1 MRKSTPAEWIDVAF
15 TGIGVFFK
23 LAANYLFGRSC
34 AMLVLLTIS
43 WSLLAAIFLFA
54 NAIVM
59 VWG

>member
-1 MRKSTPAEWIDVAF
+1 MSKSTPAEQLGVAL
-15 TGIGVFFK
+15 TGFEVSCRLG
-23 LAANYLFGRSC
+23 ANYLFGRSC

>member
-1 MRKSTPAEWIDVAF
+1 MSKSTPDDGLGVAL
-15 TGIGVFFK
+15 TGLEASFRLG
-23 LAANYLFGRSC
+23 ANYLFGRSC

>member
-23 LAANYLFGRSC
+23 LASAYVFGYGC

>member
-1 MRKSTPAEWIDVAF
+1 MRTSTPAEWIEVGL
-15 TGIGVFFK
+15 TGIEVFFR
-23 LAANYLFGRSC
+23 LAGAYAFGYGC